1 MMQAAVTGTGGTG
14 LGQKRLDALIAEDI
28 VFTNSVVSTDNKS
41 RTVAVTVEDNIDLD
55 EVD

>member
-1 MMQAAVTGTGGTG
+1 MQAAVTGTGGTG